1 MSHSFRV
8 LLALFFTFFCCS
20 TVTRSQSKLQG
31 SVTNGR
37 NEPLNEATVLL
48 LDSKDSTLIKGLL
61 THNGGW
67 YAFDKIAAGKYIVSA
82 SFSGYKQVYSPV
94 IHVEENQNKTVGALT
109 LSEKIAS
116 LEAVTIA
123 TKKPL
128 FEQKVD
134 RMVINVASNI
144 TAAGSTV
151 LDVLERSPGIMI
163 DRQNNSLSIN
173 GKNGVVVMIN
183 GRLNHMPISALVQML
198 AGMPSDNVEKV
209 ELITTPPAN
218 FDAEG
223 NAGYINIVL
232 KRNTQYGTNGSYT
245 ATAGYMN
252 GLVTNASANLNHREA
267 KWNLYS
273 NYSFD
278 RRATSQVAR
287 FSHANWNQGV
297 FLENFSQTNR
307 DPIETV
313 SDLKLGFDY
322 ELKKD
327 LIAGVL
333 VDLYNRSWN
342 MDAYNNSSVY
352 ANGKLDTT
360 VSVFNKEKHPLNS
373 YDVNLNL
380 QKSYKE
386 GKLSFNVDYM
396 DYREKNPVSYV
407 NSYYNGN
414 GGFLYDEKMRSNKNT
429 PVRLWVS
436 TVDLEQKL
444 SAKVNMSAGV
454 KTTFSSFTN
463 SVSIER
469 LLQNVWSHDPDLTAT
484 YFLHENISAAYSSFD
499 WSLSEKTKM
508 KTGVRFEYTN
518 SNLKTAHL
526 KNIVDRHYGKLFP
539 SFFLSHSFT
548 ENKSFSFAYS
558 RRITRPTFWD
568 LAPFVIFM
576 DPNTY
581 FSGNPA
587 LQPAITDNLNTSF
600 VFRKKIL
607 SLSYSY
613 EASPITNFSP
623 HVDAKTNKKTLSAE
637 NQDNSRSVNL
647 SISLPFDVTKWWTLQ
662 LSLNGSYTKM
672 NGLYNA
678 EPVALKRKSFYGN
691 AIQNF
696 KLPKDFTFS
705 VSGFYTTGG
714 LFGLY
719 RMKSLGA
726 LDLGLQKKLDNK
738 KSSLRLNY
746 SNVFNSLR
754 PHFSV
759 NIPEKNLIAS
769 GEIHFNYPG
778 IRLTFSHNFG
788 SDKVKAKRDRSTGS
802 EEEKDRLK
810 M

>member
-1 MSHSFRV
+1 MSHSLRMLLV
-8 LLALFFTFFCCS
+8 LLLFVYCS
-20 TVTRSQSKLQG
+20 TTTNAQSKLQG
-31 SVTNGR
+31 SVINSK
-37 NEPLNEATVLL
+37 NEPISDATVLL
-48 LDSKDSTLIKGLL
+48 LNSGDSSLIKGLF
-61 THNGGW
+61 TSSGGR
-67 YAFDKIAAGKYIVSA
+67 YAFEKIAAGNYIVSA

-94 IHVEENQNKTVGALT
+94 IHVEENQNKSVDALT
-109 LSEKIAS
+109 LSEKISS
-116 LEAVTIA
+116 LTEVTVA
-123 TKKPL
+123 AKKPL

-183 GRLNHMPISALVQML
+183 GRINHMPISALVQML

-232 KRNTQYGTNGSYT
+232 KRNTQYGSNGSYT
-245 ATAGYMN
+245 TTAGYSN
-252 GLVTNASANLNHREA
+252 GLVTSASANFNHREA

-273 NYSFD
+273 NYSFN
-278 RRATSQVAR
+278 RMATSQVAR
-287 FSHANWNQGV
+287 FSHANHSQGTY
-297 FLENFSQTNR
+297 FENFSETNR
-307 DPIETV
+307 DPVETV

-327 LIAGVL
+327 VVAGIL
-333 VDLYNRSWN
+333 VSLYDRSWN
-342 MDAYNNSSVY
+342 MDANNTSSVY
-352 ANGKLDTT
+352 ANGILDTT
-360 VSVFNKEKHPLNS
+360 VNVVNKEEHPLNS

-380 QKSYKE
+380 QKNYKD

-407 NSYYNGN
+407 NSYYRGNGN
-414 GGFLYDEKMRSNKNT
+414 FLFDEEVRSNKNT

-436 TVDLEQKL
+436 TIDLEQKL
-444 SAKVNMSAGV
+444 GSKINMSAGV
-454 KTTFSSFTN
+454 KATFSSFTN
-463 SVSIER
+463 AVAIER
-469 LLQNVWSHDPDLTAT
+469 FMQNVWSSDPDLTAT
-484 YFLHENISAAYSSFD
+484 YFLRENISAAYSSLD

-508 KTGVRFEYTN
+508 KAGLRFEYTN
-518 SNLKTAHL
+518 SNLKTAYI
-526 KNIVDRHYGKLFP
+526 KNLVDRHYGRLFP
-539 SFFLSHSFT
+539 SLFLTHSLT
-548 ENKSFSFAYS
+548 EKNTFSFAYS

-576 DPNTY
+576 DPNTF
-581 FSGNPA
+581 FSGNPG
-587 LQPAITDNLNTSF
+587 LQPSITDNLNASF
-600 VFRKKIL
+600 VLAKKIF
-607 SLSYSY
+607 SVSYSY
-613 EASPITNFSP
+613 EARPITNFSP
-623 HVDAKTNKKTLSAE
+623 HVDPKTNKETLSAE
-637 NQDNSRSVNL
+637 NQDNSKSVNI
-647 SISLPFDVTKWWTLQ
+647 SISLPFDITKWWTLQ
-662 LSLNGSYTKM
+662 MSLNGSYTKM
-672 NGLYNA
+672 NGLYNS
-678 EPVALKRKSFYGN
+678 EPVVLQRESLFGN

-705 VSGFYTTGG
+705 LSGFYTTGG

-719 RMKSLGA
+719 KTKPIGT
-726 LDLGLQKKLDNK
+726 LDIGMQKKLSNK
-738 KSSLRLNY
+738 RSSFRLNY
-746 SNVFNSLR
+746 SNIFNSIR
-754 PHFSV
+754 PHFMV
-759 NIPEKNLIAS
+759 NLPEKNLVAS

-778 IRLTFSHNFG
+778 VRLTFSHNFG
-788 SDKVKAKRDRSTGS
+788 SEKIKGKRDRSTGA